1 MKAAVLHAFKTPLS
15 LEDVA
20 RPEPGADEVLIEVEV
35 CGVCHSDLHV
45 ADGDW
50 TQLARIVKKPLIL
63 GHEIVG
69 RVVERGAAVQSAQE
83 SVQVGDR
90 VGVPWLQ
97 WTCGQCEFCREGN
110 ENLCGRQRITG
121 VMVDGGYAEYAKAP
135 ASHVVKIPDALPS
148 EQAAP
153 LLCAGVTVHRALK
166 QAKIRRGQRQ
176 RLAVFGVGAVC
187 GAIGVAGIGHVRRK
201 GVLAV
206 SMQMTF
212 GALMGGLGH
221 IAVQIGR
228 AAGAEVTA
236 IDISEE
242 KLALAKSL
250 GAFRT
255 LNAATTNVVKEVRGS
270 GGVHVALVTSA
281 AKSAYDMA
289 FYCVRPTGTLLAV
302 GLPAKEISFPAIL
315 MAAGEIQIKASS
327 VGTREDLREV
337 LAMGATGTVHC
348 QVTTRPLAE
357 VQEILGQLSRG
368 EVSGRVALRMQ
379 N

>member
-15 LEDVA
+15 LEEVA
-20 RPEPGADEVLIEVEV
+20 RPEAGADDVLIEVEV

-45 ADGDW
+45 AEGDW
-50 TQLARIVKKPLIL
+50 TQLAGIVKKPLIL

-69 RVVERGAAVQSAQE
+69 RVVERGAAVQN
-83 SVQVGDR
+83 VRVGER
-90 VGVPWLQ
+90 VGVPWVQ

-110 ENLCGRQRITG
+110 ENLCVQQRITG
-121 VMVDGGYAEYAKAP
+121 VMMDGGYAEYAKAP
-135 ASHVVKIPDALPS
+135 ASHVVKIPDALSS

-166 QAKIRRGQRQ
+166 QSKIRAGQ
-176 RLAVFGVGAVC
+176 RLAVFGV
-187 GAIGVAGIGHVRRK
+187 
-201 GVLAV
+201 
-206 SMQMTF
+206 
-212 GALMGGLGH
+212 GGLGH

-250 GAFRT
+250 GAART
-255 LNAATTNVVKEVRGS
+255 MNAATSKVVKEVRGS

-302 GLPAKEISFPAIL
+302 GLPAQDIAFPAIL

-337 LAMGATGTVHC
+337 LAMGAAGTVYC

-357 VQEILGQLSRG
+357 VQDVLGQLSRG
-368 EVSGRVALRMQ
+368 EVSGRVVLRLRG
-379 N
+379 

>member
-1 MKAAVLHAFKTPLS
+1 MSVQGKLMKAAVLHAFKTPLS

-20 RPEPGADEVLIEVEV
+20 RPELGPDDVLIEVEV

-50 TQLARIVKKPLIL
+50 TQLAGIVKKPLIL

-69 RVVERGAAVQSAQE
+69 QVVERGAAVKTVAE
-83 SVQVGDR
+83 GER
-90 VGVPWLQ
+90 VGVPWVQ

-110 ENLCGRQRITG
+110 ENLCVRQRITG

-135 ASHVVKIPDALPS
+135 ASHVVKIPETLRS

-166 QAKIRRGQRQ
+166 HSKIHAGQ
-176 RLAVFGVGAVC
+176 RLAVFGV
-187 GAIGVAGIGHVRRK
+187 
-201 GVLAV
+201 
-206 SMQMTF
+206 
-212 GALMGGLGH
+212 GGLGH

-236 IDISEE
+236 IDVSDE

-250 GAFRT
+250 GATRT
-255 LNAATTNVVKEVRGS
+255 LNAARTDVVKEVRGS
-270 GGVHVALVTSA
+270 GGVHVALVSSAATSA
-281 AKSAYDMA
+281 YNMA

-302 GLPAKEISFPAIL
+302 GLPAKDISFPPIL
-315 MAAGEIQIKASS
+315 MAASEIQIKASA

-337 LAMGATGTVHC
+337 LAMGADGTVHC
-348 QVTTRPLAE
+348 QVTARPFRE
-357 VQEILGQLSRG
+357 VQEVLEQLKRG
-368 EVSGRVALRMQ
+368 EVSGRVVLRLH
-379 N
+379 NEGPSNCAEACTP

>member
-15 LEDVA
+15 LEEVA
-20 RPEPGADEVLIEVEV
+20 RPQAGADDVLIEVEV

-50 TQLARIVKKPLIL
+50 TQLAGIVKKPLIL

-69 RVVERGAAVQSAQE
+69 RVVERGAAVQS
-83 SVQVGDR
+83 VQVGER
-90 VGVPWLQ
+90 VGVPWVQ

-110 ENLCGRQRITG
+110 ENVCLKQRITG
-121 VMVDGGYAEYAKAP
+121 VTVDGGYAEYAKAP
-135 ASHVVKIPDALPS
+135 ASHVVKIPDPLPS

-166 QAKIRRGQRQ
+166 QAKIRAGQQ
-176 RLAVFGVGAVC
+176 LAVFGV
-187 GAIGVAGIGHVRRK
+187 
-201 GVLAV
+201 
-206 SMQMTF
+206 
-212 GALMGGLGH
+212 GGLGH

-250 GAFRT
+250 GATRT
-255 LNAATTNVVKEVRGS
+255 LNAATSKVVKEIRGS

-289 FYCVRPTGTLLAV
+289 FYCVRPTGTLLVV
-302 GLPAKEISFPAIL
+302 GLPAQEISFPAIL
-315 MAAGEIQIKASS
+315 MTAGEIQIKASA

-337 LAMGATGTVHC
+337 LAMGATGTVQC
-348 QVTTRPLAE
+348 QVTTRQLAE
-357 VQEILGQLSRG
+357 VQEVLGQLSRG
-368 EVSGRVALRMQ
+368 EISGRVVLRL
-379 N
+379 

>member
-1 MKAAVLHAFKTPLS
+1 MRAAVLHAFKTPLS

-20 RPEPGADEVLIEVEV
+20 RPDAGADEVLIEVEV

-50 TQLARIVKKPLIL
+50 KQFAGIVKKPLIL

-69 RVVERGAAVQSAQE
+69 RVVERGQSVK

-90 VGVPWLQ
+90 VGVPWVQ

-110 ENLCGRQRITG
+110 ENLCAQQRITG
-121 VMVDGGYAEYAKAP
+121 VTEDGGYAEYAKAP
-135 ASHVVKIPDALPS
+135 ASHVARIPATLSS

-166 QAKIRRGQRQ
+166 QAKIQAGQ
-176 RLAVFGVGAVC
+176 RLAVFGV
-187 GAIGVAGIGHVRRK
+187 
-201 GVLAV
+201 
-206 SMQMTF
+206 
-212 GALMGGLGH
+212 GGLGH
-221 IAVQIGR
+221 IAVQIAR

-236 IDISEE
+236 IDVSEE
-242 KLALAKSL
+242 KLALANSL
-250 GAFRT
+250 GATRT
-255 LNAATTNVVKEVRGS
+255 LNAAKNDVVKEMRGS

-302 GLPAKEISFPAIL
+302 GLPACEISFPAIL
-315 MAAGEIQIKASS
+315 MAAGEIQIKASA

-337 LAMGATGTVHC
+337 LEMGAAGKVRC

-357 VQEILGQLSRG
+357 VQEVLRQLSRG